1 MNFFNRFRDVF
12 IFVGSLW
19 VVFALNWVLSGAL
32 FQYGLVPRHA
42 ETLPGILV
50 SPFLHAGYV
59 HLISNSVPLL
69 ILGCLVSL
77 ERRGDRRG
85 QFRSV
90 CLAIIL
96 FSGGLVWCFGR
107 TALHIGASGIV
118 YGLLG
123 YLLGSAWWRRDFR
136 SIIIAIFVLALYSG
150 LISGLFIPM
159 RGVSFEAHLFGF
171 LSGGLIAYVLY
182 SSKWKKYR
190 TYM

>member
-1 MNFFNRFRDVF
+1 MSFLNRFRDVF
-12 IFVGSLW
+12 LFVGSLW
-19 VVFALNWVLSGAL
+19 VVFALNWALSGAL
-32 FQYGLVPRHA
+32 YQYGLVPRHV

-50 SPFLHAGYV
+50 TPFLHADYL
-59 HLISNSVPLL
+59 HLLSNSIPLL

-77 ERRGDRRG
+77 ERRGDRRD
-85 QFRSV
+85 QFRSI
-90 CLAIIL
+90 CLALIL

-107 TALHIGASGIV
+107 TALHIGASGVV

-171 LSGGLIAYVLY
+171 LSGGLIAYI
-182 SSKWKKYR
+182 SCRTKKPPRYF
-190 TYM
+190 

>member
-1 MNFFNRFRDVF
+1 MSFLNRFRDVF
-12 IFVGSLW
+12 VFVGSLW
-19 VVFALNWVLSGAL
+19 AVFALNWMLSGAL
-32 FQYGLVPRHA
+32 YQYGLVPRNIGA
-42 ETLPGILV
+42 LPGILV

-77 ERRGDRRG
+77 ETRGGRRG
-85 QFRSV
+85 QFRSI
-90 CLAIIL
+90 CLALIL

-107 TALHIGASGIV
+107 EALHIGASGIV

-136 SIIIAIFVLALYSG
+136 SIIIAVFVLALYSG

-171 LSGGLIAYVLY
+171 LSGGLIAYISCRTKKPPRY
-182 SSKWKKYR
+182 S
-190 TYM
+190 